1 MKTRKFQDTYLIPL
15 PPHFVV
21 MALLFF
27 SMGKAYAVGDP
38 AKAFDQRQ
46 VVNTISDLLNA
57 NYVSPELGRQAAEYI
72 ESRLT
77 AGEYSKISSASA
89 FAGALT
95 ADLRSVSH
103 DRHLTVVPDTTANP
117 PSSVEVVAQNE
128 SAAWRAARANYGFE
142 KLEHLPGN
150 VGYLDLRGFSPSEIG
165 GPTAIAAMNFL
176 TNSSAVI
183 IDLRQNGGGEPSM
196 IQLITS
202 YFFVASVHL
211 NDIYWRKG
219 NRTEQFWTL
228 PYVPGKKMPET
239 PLYVLISSGTFSAA
253 EEFAYNLKALKRATI
268 IGETTGGGANP
279 GDSFPVGSGFAIF
292 IPTGRAINPVT
303 GSNWEGVG
311 VIPDRAV
318 SSKEALDEAYRE
330 ALIQIE
336 SQSKD
341 AEQRAEAAWASV
353 TLEARLHPIGLSP
366 EAKKALVGGYGH
378 SQVILEEDEL
388 YLVMQG
394 GQRFRLIP
402 LTHDTFAL
410 DGAEEPRLRFVA
422 DRNGSVQKF
431 VQLYTNGESDEVIRH

>member
-1 MKTRKFQDTYLIPL
+1 LQDTYLVPL
-15 PPHFVV
+15 LPHFVV
-21 MALLFF
+21 MALLLF
-27 SMGKAYAVGDP
+27 SMGDAYAEGDP
-38 AKAFDQRQ
+38 TKAFDQQQ
-46 VVNTISDLLNA
+46 VVNTISALLNA

-72 ESRLT
+72 ESRLA
-77 AGEYSKISSASA
+77 AGEYSKIPSAA
-89 FAGALT
+89 GFADALT
-95 ADLRSVSH
+95 ADLRSVTH
-103 DRHLTVVPDTTANP
+103 DRHLTVVPDTGVAP
-117 PSSVEVVAQNE
+117 PSSIEAAVAQNE
-128 SAAWRAARANYGFE
+128 RAARQAARANYGFE

-150 VGYLDLRGFSPSEIG
+150 VGYLDLRGFSPSEVG

-176 TNSSAVI
+176 GNSSAVI

-211 NDIYWRKG
+211 NDIYWREG
-219 NRTEQFWTL
+219 NRTAQFWTL
-228 PYVPGKKMPET
+228 PYVPGKKMPEM

-279 GDSFPVGSGFAIF
+279 GDSFPVGSGFAVF
-292 IPTGRAINPVT
+292 ISTGRAINPVT
-303 GSNWEGVG
+303 GSNWENVG

-318 SSKEALDEAYRE
+318 SSKDALDEAYRE
-330 ALIQIE
+330 ALIQVE
-336 SQSKD
+336 SQAKD
-341 AEQRAEAAWASV
+341 TEQRAEAAWASV
-353 TLEARLHPIGLSP
+353 TLEAKLHPIGLSLG
-366 EAKKALVGGYGH
+366 AKRILVGGYGH
-378 SQVILEEDEL
+378 SRVILEEDEL
-388 YLVMQG
+388 YLVMQS

-410 DGAEEPRLRFVA
+410 DGAEEPRLRFVT